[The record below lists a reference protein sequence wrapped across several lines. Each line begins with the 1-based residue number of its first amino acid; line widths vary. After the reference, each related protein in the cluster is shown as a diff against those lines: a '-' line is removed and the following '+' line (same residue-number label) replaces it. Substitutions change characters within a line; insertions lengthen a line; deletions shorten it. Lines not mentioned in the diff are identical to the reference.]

1 VEAQRQCGLPLFC
14 VHKATAARILCKKPM
29 RSGCHYAIILLPR
42 GYCQAMRRLTRK
54 WNQFTAKMLDLP
66 QDVVQDLPRVTMIG
80 NVQLYVEN
88 HRGVLHFS
96 SELLRL
102 ELTKG
107 KLEVY
112 GNQLVIRAILSE
124 EVFIEGIIADIKYIP

>member
-1 VEAQRQCGLPLFC
+1 
-14 VHKATAARILCKKPM
+14 
-29 RSGCHYAIILLPR
+29 
-42 GYCQAMRRLTRK
+42 MRRLTRK
-54 WNQFTAKMLDLP
+54 WNQFTAKILDLP
-66 QDVVQDLPRVTMIG
+66 QDVVQDLPRITMIG

-96 SELLRL
+96 SESLRL

-112 GNQLVIRAILSE
+112 GKELVIRAILSE
-124 EVFIEGIIADIKYIP
+124 EVFIEGLIDDVRYIP